1 MSRAGTEGPARRRD
15 EAEADLLGLGGAAL
29 VEHPADLL
37 VRLRPEAIL
46 GGADAEAAP
55 ALL

>member
-37 VRLRPEAIL
+37 VWLRPEAIL

-55 ALL
+55 ALP